1 MMSELPDIFSFT
13 RFLAA
18 KKSVDDRAINRQV
31 WDRLAHSLHPASR
44 EFPLHILEVGAG
56 IGTMIE
62 RFIEWELVSYAC
74 YTALDNSE
82 ENADVAVRRLE
93 TWASERGMQVLRSAQ
108 SLTLQDGNHIF
119 RVSFEIAD
127 LHDFL
132 ASKSDSQHWDLLV
145 AHAFLDLV
153 DVPTTLPG
161 LFRMLGPEGLFLLTI
176 NFDGV
181 SILEPSIDPILDE
194 HVLDLYHRA
203 MDNRLIMGKPSGDS
217 RTGRHLF
224 QHLKSAGA
232 EILSSGASDWVVFAG
247 SQGYPGDEAYFL
259 HFIIHTI
266 EQALT
271 GHPELDKDRFVD
283 WIRERQ
289 AQIERGELVY
299 IAHQIDFFGRMGAK
313 APLEK
318 L

>member
-1 MMSELPDIFSFT
+1 MLSDFPDIFSFT

-18 KKSVDDRAINRQV
+18 KKSVDDRALNRQV

-44 EFPLHILEVGAG
+44 EFPLQILEVGAG

-62 RFIEWELVSYAC
+62 RFMEWELVRYAC
-74 YTALDNSE
+74 YTAVDNSE
-82 ENADVAVRRLE
+82 ENAEVAVRRLE

-108 SLTLQDGNHIF
+108 SLTLQDSNHMFQI
-119 RVSFEIAD
+119 SFEIAE

-132 ASKSDSQHWDLLV
+132 ASKSDSQRWDLLV

-161 LFRMLGPEGLFLLTI
+161 LFRMLKPEGLFFLSI

-194 HVLDLYHRA
+194 QVLDLYHRT
-203 MDNRLIMGKPSGDS
+203 MDDRLIMDKPSGDS

-271 GHPELDKDRFVD
+271 GNPELDKDRFVD
-283 WIRERQ
+283 WIRERR

-299 IAHQIDFFGRMGAK
+299 IAHQIDFFGRVGDK
-313 APLEK
+313 ASR
-318 L
+318 

>member
-1 MMSELPDIFSFT
+1 MLSDFPDIFSFT

-18 KKSVDDRAINRQV
+18 KKSVDDRALNRQV

-44 EFPLHILEVGAG
+44 EFPLQILEVGAG

-62 RFIEWELVSYAC
+62 RFMEWELVRYAC
-74 YTALDNSE
+74 YTAVDNSE
-82 ENADVAVRRLE
+82 ENAEVAVRRLE

-108 SLTLQDGNHIF
+108 SLTLQDSNHMFQI
-119 RVSFEIAD
+119 SFEIAE

-132 ASKSDSQHWDLLV
+132 ASKSDSQRWDLLV

-161 LFRMLGPEGLFLLTI
+161 LFRMLKPEGLFFLSI

-194 HVLDLYHRA
+194 QVLDLYHRT
-203 MDNRLIMGKPSGDS
+203 MDDRLIMDKPSGDS

-247 SQGYPGDEAYFL
+247 SRGYPGDEAYFL

-271 GHPELDKDRFVD
+271 GNPELDKDRFVD
-283 WIRERQ
+283 WIRERR

-299 IAHQIDFFGRMGAK
+299 IAHQIDFFGRVGDK
-313 APLEK
+313 ASR
-318 L
+318 